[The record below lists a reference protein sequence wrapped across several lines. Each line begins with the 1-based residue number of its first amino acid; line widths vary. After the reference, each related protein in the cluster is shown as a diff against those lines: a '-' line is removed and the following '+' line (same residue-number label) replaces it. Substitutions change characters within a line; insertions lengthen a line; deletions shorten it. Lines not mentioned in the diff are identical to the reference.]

1 MNKTWSVCIS
11 VCSFLKMVTEH
22 WVEAGQTAAASG
34 LRAPGNTDFS
44 FLGSQSLPLRNVHGQ
59 HHPEDLVQSRLM
71 MENS

>member
-11 VCSFLKMVTEH
+11 ICSFPKMVTEH

-44 FLGSQSLPLRNVHGQ
+44 FLGS
-59 HHPEDLVQSRLM
+59 
-71 MENS
+71 